1 MKRGTESALLPILC
15 KGAIYLITV
24 KGADP
29 LPQYRITGLELT
41 IERPHQIYPS
51 QKAVVKE
58 KHVLNKIHCG
68 DFPAGPVAK
77 TLCSQHRELEFDPWS
92 GN

>member
-29 LPQYRITGLELT
+29 LPQYKITGLELT
-41 IERPHQIYPS
+41 IERFYQTHSHNIHLNQII
-51 QKAVVKE
+51 QKVLVKE
-58 KHVLNKIHCG
+58 KHVFEQ
-68 DFPAGPVAK
+68 D
-77 TLCSQHRELEFDPWS
+77 TLLY
-92 GN
+92 